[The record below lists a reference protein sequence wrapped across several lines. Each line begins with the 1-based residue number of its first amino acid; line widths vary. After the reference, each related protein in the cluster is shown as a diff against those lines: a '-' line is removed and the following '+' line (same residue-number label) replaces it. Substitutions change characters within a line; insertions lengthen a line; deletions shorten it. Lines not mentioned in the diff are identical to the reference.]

1 MHAFLRD
8 DRGSCLMRFLLAPLV
23 LLGIACYFFWSD
35 IKRELPFMEPT
46 AADFCNTFKS
56 EGDKLHDKWAQQTKG
71 DTEDEQLL
79 GNITTVM
86 GAPRDMA
93 NFFDELAEN
102 SPNEIHDDVEQQA
115 DAYRDLADTQANGGT
130 DILGSLVKN
139 LIRGSQNVQSEQR
152 VNNYALEHCE
162 PPVGRKGLS
171 DSQLNG
177 MRPMQTE
184 SNRSRSSSL
193 FNDFDRAA

>member
-23 LLGIACYFFWSD
+23 LLGIACYLFWGD

-71 DTEDEQLL
+71 GTEDEQLL

-152 VNNYALEHCE
+152 VNNYALENCE

-171 DSQLNG
+171 DGQLNG